1 MYAPVYTSPRRS
13 EETHPILQLNCMH
26 TREYCCQPRLK
37 SLMKGCTSTSLK
49 RLRNYGVCKIN
60 QDKTT

>member
-26 TREYCCQPRLK
+26 TRILLSTTPQKLNERVYKHLTQEAEKLRRL
-37 SLMKGCTSTSLK
+37 
-49 RLRNYGVCKIN
+49 
-60 QDKTT
+60 